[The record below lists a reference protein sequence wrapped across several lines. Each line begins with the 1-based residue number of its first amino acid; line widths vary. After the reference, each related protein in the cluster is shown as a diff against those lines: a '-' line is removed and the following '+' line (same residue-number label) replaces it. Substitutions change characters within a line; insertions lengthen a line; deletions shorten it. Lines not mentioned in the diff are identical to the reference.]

1 MKEIILVK
9 YGEIILKG
17 GNRPKFEKILMQNI
31 RDAIRNIATAKITIA
46 QATIYI
52 QVEEEDRLDLV
63 CERLALIFGIVTVTR
78 AAVCEK
84 TIESIEATALEY
96 CKNDLLP
103 GKKFKVEA
111 KRSDKKFPMNSVEL
125 SIEVGGFLHEEIP
138 GLLVDVH
145 EPDVTVQ
152 VEVRDSSA
160 FVYCRENRIKCQGGM
175 PIGTGGKATLLLS
188 GGIDSPVAGHMIAKR
203 GIEIDAVNF
212 FSFPYTSERA
222 KEKVIELASILARY
236 TSKINLY
243 IVPFTDIQLAIR
255 DNCPEEHMTLI
266 MRRFM
271 MKISEKIAK
280 RNKSQALIT
289 GESAGQVASQTLS
302 ALDVTNA
309 VVDMP
314 VLRPLIGMDKTE
326 IIERSRAID
335 AFETSILPYED
346 CCTVFTPKH
355 PKTKPV
361 LEEIIKAEL
370 SYDFEPL
377 IEKAIRDVEIK
388 MFRVE
393 GTAERVEN
401 APKEK
406 E

>member
-17 GNRPKFEKILMQNI
+17 GNRPKFEKKLMKNI
-31 RDAIRNIATAKITIA
+31 ADAIKNVAKTRITIA

-52 QVEEEDRLDLV
+52 EVEEEELMDIV
-63 CERLALIFGIVTVTR
+63 CERLSLIFGIVSVTR

-84 TIESIEATALEY
+84 TVESIEAAALEY
-96 CKNDLLP
+96 CKDDLLP
-103 GKKFKVEA
+103 GRKFKVEA
-111 KRSDKKFPMNSVEL
+111 KRSDKKFPLNSVEL
-125 SIEVGGFLHEEIP
+125 AIEVGGYLHEEIP

-145 EPDVTVQ
+145 EPEVTVQ
-152 VEVRDSSA
+152 VEVRDRHA
-160 FVYCRENRIKCQGGM
+160 FVYCRENRIKGQGGM
-175 PIGTGGKATLLLS
+175 PIGTGGRATLLLS

-203 GIEIDAVNF
+203 GIEIDAINF

-222 KEKVIELASILARY
+222 KEKVIELASIIARY

-243 IVPFTDIQLAIR
+243 VVPFTDIQLAIR

-271 MKISEKIAK
+271 MKISEKIAMN
-280 RNKSQALIT
+280 NKSQALIT
-289 GESAGQVASQTLS
+289 GESAGQVASQTLA
-302 ALDVTNA
+302 ALDVTNS

-355 PKTKPV
+355 PTTNPKRAMIEKSEAR
-361 LEEIIKAEL
+361 LDAEA
-370 SYDFEPL
+370 L
-377 IEKAIRDVEIK
+377 IEASLAGVEKIE
-388 MFRVE
+388 VY
-393 GTAERVEN
+393 
-401 APKEK
+401 PKI
-406 E
+406 